1 MCSTS
6 GETLEVRWDELG
18 PNIWTAWRPLKFLGV
33 SMGTRMTV
41 VRTAAGKLWLHSP
54 YDPGPQIRAQMDELG
69 PVSYAVCPNRMHHML
84 VGQILELYP
93 EARLFLS
100 TALPKKRPDLAH
112 GQVLGDDCPQEWEGD
127 IRVLRLQGPPWL
139 DEQIFLHQPSGT
151 LILTDLM
158 WCVDEE
164 FSAPV
169 RGFARLVG
177 QYKKHVVMPEIRVS
191 FTDKKAARATVETI
205 LDWDFERIVLAHG
218 PIVMRNGR
226 QILRKAFN
234 FLF

>member
-54 YDPGPQIRAQMDELG
+54 YDPGAQVRQQMDELG

-112 GQVLGDDCPQEWEGD
+112 GQVLGDDCPKEWEGD
-127 IRVLRLQGPPWL
+127 IRVLRLQGHPWL

-164 FSAPV
+164 FYWKGISIRNFRRVYLYGPKLNCE
-169 RGFARLVG
+169 RL
-177 QYKKHVVMPEIRVS
+177 R
-191 FTDKKAARATVETI
+191 R
-205 LDWDFERIVLAHG
+205 
-218 PIVMRNGR
+218 
-226 QILRKAFN
+226 
-234 FLF
+234 

>member
-1 MCSTS
+1 M
-6 GETLEVRWDELG
+6 EVRWDELG
-18 PNIWTAWRPLKFLGV
+18 PDIWIAWRPLKFLGV

-41 VRTAAGKLWLHSP
+41 VRTAEGKLWLHSP
-54 YDPGPQIRAQMDELG
+54 YDPGPLIRGKMDELG
-69 PVSYAVCPNRMHHML
+69 SVSYAVCPNRMHHML

-112 GQVLGDDCPQEWEGD
+112 GQVLGDDCPKEWERD
-127 IRVLRLQGPPWL
+127 IKVLRLQGHPWL

-169 RGFARLVG
+169 RAFARLVG
-177 QYKKHVVMPEIRVS
+177 QYKKHVVMPEIRIS
-191 FTDKKAARATVETI
+191 FTDKKAARTTVETV
-205 LDWDFERIVLAHG
+205 LDWEFDRIVLAHG
-218 PIVMRNGR
+218 PIVPKNGKEVFR
-226 QILRKAFN
+226 DAFR
-234 FLF
+234 FLGV

>member
-6 GETLEVRWDELG
+6 GETLEVRWDALG
-18 PNIWTAWRPLKFLGV
+18 PNIWTAWRPLRFLGV

-54 YDPGPQIRAQMDELG
+54 YDPGTQIRHQMDELG

-93 EARLFLS
+93 EAKLFLS

-112 GQVLGDDCPQEWEGD
+112 GQVLGDDCPEEWEGD
-127 IRVLRLQGPPWL
+127 IQVLRLKGHPWL

-169 RGFARLVG
+169 RGFAWLVG
-177 QYKKHVVMPEIRVS
+177 QYKKHVVMPEIRIS
-191 FTDKKAARATVETI
+191 FTDKKAARATVEVI
-205 LDWDFERIVLAHG
+205 LDWEFDRIVLAHG
-218 PIVMRNGR
+218 PIVLRNGR
-226 QILRKAFN
+226 QVLREAFS